1 MSNFTFTDTFTNLAT
16 GAFFT
21 IEGRLN
27 SKDVKATP
35 VSGNVFEF
43 RIKDTGPTVV
53 RDMNGNVVLRE
64 SGSIWLTVVFD
75 TLGDSSREAF
85 LWSSQSIA

>member
-1 MSNFTFTDTFTNLAT
+1 
-16 GAFFT
+16 
-21 IEGRLN
+21 
-27 SKDVKATP
+27 

-75 TLGDSSREAF
+75 TLGDSQPGGVPLVESVDRVSGPHPLFEMDDAAF
-85 LWSSQSIA
+85 CDLVHGLIG